1 MTPNWTV
8 MSTRLSL
15 SVALAV
21 LATALVGAFCLSAA
35 IGTATSDARIFA
47 CKKKKTGVL
56 RVVSRRAKCKK
67 NERRLSW
74 GKRGKRGKRGKQGPG
89 GPAGA
94 QGPGGPSS
102 YAPLGPVTINS
113 SQGKVTLYDLGY
125 GVQIQVQCSG
135 NQSNLTPQVF
145 VTNTAEN
152 TYLSA
157 FSAGPTY
164 AAPIREKM
172 ATAGSNSVLVSSN
185 FSSVGEASVSSQV
198 FVSVLQLSNA
208 SVPKMFYATV
218 VPWAEAQT
226 TTCKFAGGI
235 TRVAG

>member
-1 MTPNWTV
+1 

-21 LATALVGAFCLSAA
+21 LAAALVGAFCLSAA
-35 IGTATSDARIFA
+35 IGTATSEARIFA

-74 GKRGKRGKRGKQGPG
+74 GNRGKRGKRGKQGPG
-89 GPAGA
+89 GPAGD

-102 YAPLGPVTINS
+102 YAALGPVTIS
-113 SQGKVTLYDLGY
+113 ASPSKSTLYDLGY
-125 GVQIQVQCSG
+125 GVQIQIKCNG
-135 NQSNLTPQVF
+135 NQSKLTPEVF

-157 FSAGPTY
+157 FSAGPEY
-164 AAPIREKM
+164 SAPRLEKM
-172 ATAGSNSVLVSSN
+172 ATSGDESSKLVSAK
-185 FSSVGEASVSSQV
+185 FSSIGEASVSSQV
-198 FVSVLQLSNA
+198 FISVLQLSNTA
-208 SVPKMFYATV
+208 APKMFYGTV
-218 VPWAEAQT
+218 VPWAEAKT
-226 TTCKFAGGI
+226 TTCKFAGGL